1 MGAYPKYIYEKIKHV
16 ATKYI
21 NCSYIVSRQAK
32 IAVHIFRGI
41 CGKHIKK
48 NKWFSWNQADP
59 WCGWDKERNLGKVLR
74 AFLAEWWIYGV
85 FL

>member
-48 NKWFSWNQADP
+48 NK
-59 WCGWDKERNLGKVLR
+59 
-74 AFLAEWWIYGV
+74 
-85 FL
+85 